1 MSHPSAAARIR
12 SPFAAYAL
20 AFLCLWFG
28 STPYADEVREVRQ
41 LVTFKFE
48 PGMTDRAVSIF
59 VDALLPVYKDAS
71 ALLRFRGYHEAESPE
86 PLDLIVVSSFK
97 GMAGMDAL
105 NAQLARARPAGP
117 SVRELYGQIADMSA
131 SHHDQF
137 VEMIGDLAVAKASSR
152 LQVFES
158 VRIVPG
164 GRGDFERLLASTVVP
179 WERGLASIKTSETGR
194 FLISDGWDYLRILGI
209 DSLAEDH
216 AYASAAR
223 AQAFGA
229 RLDGLVVARKR
240 IVVRQD
246 PALSVR

>member
-1 MSHPSAAARIR
+1 MSHPLVAARIR
-12 SPFAAYAL
+12 PPFVAFAL
-20 AFLCLWFG
+20 VLLCFCFG
-28 STPYADEVREVRQ
+28 STHDAAEVPEVRQ
-41 LVTFKFE
+41 FVTFKFE
-48 PGMTDRAVSIF
+48 PGMTSKAVSIF
-59 VDALLPVYKDAS
+59 ADALLPVYRDAS

-105 NAQLARARPAGP
+105 NAQLAGARPAGP
-117 SVRELYGQIADMSA
+117 SVRQIYGQIADMSA

-137 VEMIGDLAVAKASSR
+137 VEMIGDLAVAKAPSR

-209 DSLAEDH
+209 DSLADDY
-216 AYASAAR
+216 AYISATR
-223 AQAFGA
+223 TQAFGA

-240 IVVRQD
+240 IVVRED

>member
-1 MSHPSAAARIR
+1 MSHPVVVVRMR
-12 SPFAAYAL
+12 SPFAAFAL
-20 AFLCLWFG
+20 VLLCLCFG
-28 STPYADEVREVRQ
+28 STQYADEVPEVRQ

-48 PGMTDRAVSIF
+48 AGMTSRAVRIF

-71 ALLRFRGYHEAESPE
+71 ALVRFRGYHEAESPE

-117 SVRELYGQIADMSA
+117 SVRALYGQIADMSA
-131 SHHDQF
+131 FHHDQF
-137 VEMIGDLAVAKASSR
+137 VEMIGELAVAKAPSH

-209 DSLAEDH
+209 DSLADDY
-216 AYASAAR
+216 AYVSAAR
-223 AQAFGA
+223 TQAFAA

-240 IVVRQD
+240 IVLRGD